1 MSGPEEPFRL
11 PYPELGQVGVGRQPR
26 LIPEGAEKV
35 PGAERGEGRQFI
47 KGDVPCHVLSQ
58 EGACRPDGTPG
69 CPGSGCGIFTE
80 APEKFGYEGGPEGGG
95 RQPVHGSGLE
105 SPDQPPEE
113 SGELPGFKGAPADE
127 GKAPVF
133 APRFAGQS
141 TDGFGVCVGHAVP
154 PPSAESRVAVVDL
167 AWDNHAEHPLG
178 GDHILPPVAESEG
191 PAFYDAES
199 VGFVAVPG
207 KFHVQECTVQKE
219 DSRQVLRAPETGTVF
234 FGTSGQGISVLFHGS
249 SVKAA
254 AIPFKNFIP
263 FIRYHKRKRTEKG
276 ADLIMI
282 TASQEWRTMFPGAC
296 FGVLVLEGVDNS
308 RECPALE
315 ERKSAF
321 ETGLRRRHEGKS
333 RKEIG
338 LDEPFG
344 SYGRYYKR
352 FGQGYPVLHQ
362 VETVALKGKP
372 LFSPSPLVAAMF
384 MAELK
389 NGFLTAGHD
398 LDTVSLP
405 LFLDVSKG
413 EERYTAM
420 GGRERILPPGDMFLS
435 DREGILS
442 SILYGPDDRTAV
454 TAETTRV
461 LYTVY
466 GVPSLPAEDVRA
478 HLEEIGELV
487 RILSPEAIR
496 KELLILG

>member
-1 MSGPEEPFRL
+1 
-11 PYPELGQVGVGRQPR
+11 
-26 LIPEGAEKV
+26 
-35 PGAERGEGRQFI
+35 
-47 KGDVPCHVLSQ
+47 
-58 EGACRPDGTPG
+58 
-69 CPGSGCGIFTE
+69 
-80 APEKFGYEGGPEGGG
+80 
-95 RQPVHGSGLE
+95 
-105 SPDQPPEE
+105 
-113 SGELPGFKGAPADE
+113 
-127 GKAPVF
+127 
-133 APRFAGQS
+133 
-141 TDGFGVCVGHAVP
+141 
-154 PPSAESRVAVVDL
+154 
-167 AWDNHAEHPLG
+167 
-178 GDHILPPVAESEG
+178 
-191 PAFYDAES
+191 
-199 VGFVAVPG
+199 
-207 KFHVQECTVQKE
+207 
-219 DSRQVLRAPETGTVF
+219 
-234 FGTSGQGISVLFHGS
+234 
-249 SVKAA
+249 
-254 AIPFKNFIP
+254 
-263 FIRYHKRKRTEKG
+263 
-276 ADLIMI
+276 MI
-282 TASQEWRTMFPGAC
+282 TASREWRTSFPGAC

-321 ETGLRRRHEGKS
+321 ETALRSRHEGKS

-338 LDEPFG
+338 LEEPFR

-398 LDTVSLP
+398 LDRVSLP

-454 TAETTRV
+454 TARTTRV

-466 GVPSLPAEDVRA
+466 GVPSLPAEDVRG
-478 HLEEIGELV
+478 HLEEIEEFV
-487 RILSPEAIR
+487 RVLSPEAVR
-496 KELLILG
+496 REFLVLG

>member
-1 MSGPEEPFRL
+1 
-11 PYPELGQVGVGRQPR
+11 
-26 LIPEGAEKV
+26 
-35 PGAERGEGRQFI
+35 
-47 KGDVPCHVLSQ
+47 
-58 EGACRPDGTPG
+58 
-69 CPGSGCGIFTE
+69 
-80 APEKFGYEGGPEGGG
+80 
-95 RQPVHGSGLE
+95 
-105 SPDQPPEE
+105 
-113 SGELPGFKGAPADE
+113 
-127 GKAPVF
+127 
-133 APRFAGQS
+133 
-141 TDGFGVCVGHAVP
+141 
-154 PPSAESRVAVVDL
+154 
-167 AWDNHAEHPLG
+167 
-178 GDHILPPVAESEG
+178 
-191 PAFYDAES
+191 
-199 VGFVAVPG
+199 
-207 KFHVQECTVQKE
+207 
-219 DSRQVLRAPETGTVF
+219 
-234 FGTSGQGISVLFHGS
+234 
-249 SVKAA
+249 
-254 AIPFKNFIP
+254 
-263 FIRYHKRKRTEKG
+263 
-276 ADLIMI
+276 MI
-282 TASQEWRTMFPGAC
+282 TASREWRTSFPGAC
-296 FGVLVLEGVDNS
+296 FGVLVLEGVDYS

-321 ETGLRRRHEGKS
+321 ETALRSRHEGKS

-338 LDEPFG
+338 LEEPFG

-398 LDTVSLP
+398 LDRVSLP

-435 DREGILS
+435 NREGILS